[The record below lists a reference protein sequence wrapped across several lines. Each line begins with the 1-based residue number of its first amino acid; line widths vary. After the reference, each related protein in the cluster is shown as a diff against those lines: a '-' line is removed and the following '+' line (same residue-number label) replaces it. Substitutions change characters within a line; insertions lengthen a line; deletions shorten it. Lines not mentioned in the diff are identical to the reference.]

1 MLFNEQEMISLCSE
15 MGIELIDNDEN
26 TNFPVVDSSLF
37 NIAIFN
43 DKFTEINKTNK
54 EAIIVSKEAMNVTN
68 DIKSEIK
75 SKIHKIYTNA
85 HPVYDKTG
93 RIMSYLRPDL
103 SAWANEFAKC
113 GKRYFFTEPVD
124 PVNKYGKLRLCEPK
138 YEYRVDNLT
147 PEEYDMLMMIL
158 EEK

>member
-1 MLFNEQEMISLCSE
+1 M
-15 MGIELIDNDEN
+15 
-26 TNFPVVDSSLF
+26 
-37 NIAIFN
+37 
-43 DKFTEINKTNK
+43 
-54 EAIIVSKEAMNVTN
+54 SKESMNVIN
-68 DIKSEIK
+68 DIKSRIK
-75 SKIHKIYTNA
+75 SKMHKICTNA
-85 HPVYDKTG
+85 NPVYDDTG

-103 SAWANEFAKC
+103 SAWANEFAKS

-147 PEEYDMLMMIL
+147 PEEYDTLMMIL

>member
-1 MLFNEQEMISLCSE
+1 MLFNEQEMIALCNE
-15 MGIELIDNDEN
+15 MGINLIDNDEN

-43 DKFTEINKTNK
+43 DKFTEINKTNR
-54 EAIIVSKEAMNVTN
+54 EAIIMSKEAMNVIN
-68 DIKSEIK
+68 DIKSRIK

-85 HPVYDKTG
+85 NPVYDDTG

-103 SAWANEFAKC
+103 SAWANEFAKSE
-113 GKRYFFTEPVD
+113 KRYFFTEPVD
-124 PVNKYGKLRLCEPK
+124 PANKYGKLRLCEPK

-147 PEEYDMLMMIL
+147 QEEYDTLMMIL

>member
-1 MLFNEQEMISLCSE
+1 M
-15 MGIELIDNDEN
+15 
-26 TNFPVVDSSLF
+26 
-37 NIAIFN
+37 
-43 DKFTEINKTNK
+43 
-54 EAIIVSKEAMNVTN
+54 SKEAMNVTN

-85 HPVYDKTG
+85 HPVYDNTG

-147 PEEYDMLMMIL
+147 PEEYDTLMMIL
-158 EEK
+158 DDRR

>member
-1 MLFNEQEMISLCSE
+1 M
-15 MGIELIDNDEN
+15 
-26 TNFPVVDSSLF
+26 P
-37 NIAIFN
+37 
-43 DKFTEINKTNK
+43 
-54 EAIIVSKEAMNVTN
+54 KEAMNVTN

-85 HPVYDKTG
+85 HPVYDNTG

-124 PVNKYGKLRLCEPK
+124 PANKYGKLRLCEPK

-147 PEEYDMLMMIL
+147 QEEYDTLMMIL
-158 EEK
+158 EDK

>member
-1 MLFNEQEMISLCSE
+1 
-15 MGIELIDNDEN
+15 
-26 TNFPVVDSSLF
+26 
-37 NIAIFN
+37 
-43 DKFTEINKTNK
+43 
-54 EAIIVSKEAMNVTN
+54 MNVTN

-85 HPVYDKTG
+85 HSVYDDTG

-124 PVNKYGKLRLCEPK
+124 PTNKYGELRLCNPK

-147 PEEYDMLMMIL
+147 PEEYDTLMTIL
-158 EEK
+158 EEKWLCNSLRFMKDLLPRNESYILV